1 MFEIKP
7 GGDRGWERGVVETEI
22 GLEESSPFFP
32 VRTMFVAMR
41 RWEGEKLEG
50 GGMGSIGRA
59 IPLGI
64 CYGWLEVSRIAQNLK
79 SSLGETCWELPV
91 VSFCLTWAR
100 TLEEPAI

>member
-50 GGMGSIGRA
+50 GGDGEYWQGHPFGYLLRVVGS
-59 IPLGI
+59 
-64 CYGWLEVSRIAQNLK
+64 V
-79 SSLGETCWELPV
+79 
-91 VSFCLTWAR
+91 
-100 TLEEPAI
+100 